1 MWKRLVIGLLALIA
15 VLATVAVYWIG
26 PRNVI
31 GMLLYDRRSEG
42 KLMVGDAA
50 PDVTLA
56 KLDGSDARLLDFLD
70 GKPLILIFG
79 SYT

>member
-1 MWKRLVIGLLALIA
+1 MWKRIVLGLLALIA
-15 VLATVAVYWIG
+15 VLVTAAAFWIG

-31 GMLLYDRRSEG
+31 GMLLYDRRREG
-42 KLMVGDAA
+42 ELKVGDAA